1 MCQLQIWTL
10 FVVEDAKKV
19 TREIGERLREW
30 RRSME
35 KTQGEMA
42 ALLSVNIS
50 VLRKYELGLNAPGGL
65 LLTVACQ
72 RGLSINWLLTGQ
84 GPMTQQQATS
94 SCPTCDAVL
103 AQLCSSL
110 EKLRTLDPEKYQVLS
125 MGFIARSDE
134 AGEHAALKR
143 SALQKEGFAHSG
155 YMDDI
160 LSVPMDLYGEDS
172 IPGGLTPLAPGKPEG

>member
-1 MCQLQIWTL
+1 M
-10 FVVEDAKKV
+10 EDAKKV

-42 ALLSVNIS
+42 ALLAVNIS

-103 AQLCSSL
+103 AQLCASL
-110 EKLRTLDPEKYQVLS
+110 EKLRTLDPEKYQLLS

-143 SALQKEGFAHSG
+143 SALLKEGFVQST

-172 IPGGLTPLAPGKPEG
+172 IPGGLTPLVPGKPEV